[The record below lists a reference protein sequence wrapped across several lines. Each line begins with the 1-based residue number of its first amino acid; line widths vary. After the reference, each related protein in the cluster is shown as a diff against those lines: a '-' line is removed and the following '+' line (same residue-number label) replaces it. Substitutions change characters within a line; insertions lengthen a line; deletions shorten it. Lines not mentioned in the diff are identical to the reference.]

1 MIAMTR
7 MTTPIIEGNRASIP
21 PDLESFWCLAVMSDL
36 FFLFTIRLVL
46 FVVGIDDSCLDHS
59 FCLSLLHLRFIFN
72 GATKLVVRIVPLD
85 SGESILLLGP
95 ISSVCRLSR
104 FLVFPPSL
112 LIMLLIEELHMNSFP
127 YIYSLF
133 FWWVSRGQLTTLQ
146 PVKAEAT
153 VQERNPTHCH
163 GSRVTG

>member
-1 MIAMTR
+1 MTR

-59 FCLSLLHLRFIFN
+59 CCLSLLHLRFIFN

-127 YIYSLF
+127 YLLSFLLVGKPGPTYN
-133 FWWVSRGQLTTLQ
+133 V
-146 PVKAEAT
+146 AT
-153 VQERNPTHCH
+153 GESGGDSPERNPTH
-163 GSRVTG
+163 SRVTG